1 MMKFFYSLSYS
12 LLVFEGTRTTLLT
25 GVSLLEFIAFNRTAL
40 IHMKKRILP
49 MQLPIMFS
57 L

>member
-12 LLVFEGTRTTLLT
+12 LLVFGETRTTLLT